1 MSSAELRLSLPVDAA
16 GEALTTVLTEQGF
29 AVRSNGAGLLEVERG
44 SLGTTL
50 VAGAFAGQDMHVR
63 FDVRLSEVEE
73 GTLAVFA
80 QSALGGFLKGGAL
93 GAAKG
98 GDVVTEAA
106 RLSGARLAQQG
117 LLTVAA
123 SAPSAAPVP
132 SAAMGFAANGYPGY
146 ASTAVAAPPVYTS
159 PAPSSDRTNPVSI
172 VAIVLGFLFPIGGIV
187 AGAVALA
194 QIKRTGEKGRGL
206 ALGGI
211 IAGAVLTVLGFI
223 AALAFVVF
231 VLFGAGSDASD
242 PFGLSR
248 DGEVTIAPDE
258 QAAVDPSVLSVGA
271 CLDSLPGGV
280 IAAGN
285 LVDCAAPHAFEIFA
299 GFELPDAGAFPGD
312 EAIQEAAFAG
322 CEAAYPAYVGAS
334 YNDSTL
340 NYYFVGPTE
349 QTWAS
354 GDREVSCLLFDPATE
369 LTTGSLAG
377 SGR

>member
-1 MSSAELRLSLPVDAA
+1 MSVAELRLSLPVDTAS
-16 GEALTTVLTEQGF
+16 EALTGVLVEQGF
-29 AVRSNGAGLLEVERG
+29 VVRPNGPGLLEVERG

-63 FDVRLSEVEE
+63 FDVRLSAVDE
-73 GTLAVFA
+73 GTLAVFEH
-80 QSALGGFLKGGAL
+80 SALGGFLKGGAL
-93 GAAKG
+93 GAAKA

-106 RLSGARLAQQG
+106 RLAGARLAQQG

-123 SAPSAAPVP
+123 SVPSAVPIP

-159 PAPSSDRTNPVSI
+159 LAPSSDRTNPVSI
-172 VAIVLGFLFPIGGIV
+172 VAIVLGFLFPVGGII

-223 AALAFVVF
+223 ATLAFVVF
-231 VLFGAGSDASD
+231 MVFGAGSGASD
-242 PFGLSR
+242 PFGFSQ

-258 QAAVDPSVLSVGA
+258 QAAVDPSVLTVGA

-285 LVDCAAPHAFEIFA
+285 VVDCAAPHAFEIFA
-299 GFELPDAGAFPGD
+299 GFEVADAAAFPGD
-312 EAIQEAAFAG
+312 AAIEEAAFAG
-322 CEAAYPAYVGAS
+322 CEAAFPSYVGAT

-349 QTWAS
+349 QTWAA
-354 GDREVSCLLFDPATE
+354 GDREISCLLFDPATE

>member
-1 MSSAELRLSLPVDAA
+1 MTSAELRLSLPVEAA
-16 GEALTTVLTEQGF
+16 RDALTTVLTDQGF
-29 AVRSNGAGLLEVERG
+29 DVRPTASGSLEVERG
-44 SLGTTL
+44 SHGAALG
-50 VAGAFAGQDMHVR
+50 AGAFAGQDVAVR
-63 FDVRLSEVEE
+63 FAVHVTAVDE
-73 GTLAVFA
+73 GSLAVFE
-80 QSALGGFLKGGAL
+80 QSTVGGVRRD
-93 GAAKG
+93 AAET
-98 GDVVTEAA
+98 GDVITETA

-123 SAPSAAPVP
+123 PVGVVAQPS

-146 ASTAVAAPPVYTS
+146 ASTAVAEPPIYAS
-159 PAPSSDRTNPVSI
+159 PQPAPGRTNTLSI
-172 VAIVLGFLFPIGGIV
+172 VAIVLGFLFPIGGVV
-187 AGAVALA
+187 AGTLSLA
-194 QIKRTGEKGRGL
+194 QIKRTGEKGRGF
-206 ALGGI
+206 ALTGI
-211 IAGAVLTVLGFI
+211 VAGAVLTVVGFV

-231 VLFGAGSDASD
+231 AVFGAGASGSD
-242 PFGLSR
+242 PFGLSQ

-258 QAAVDPSVLSVGA
+258 QAAVDPSVLTVGA

-285 LVDCAAPHAFEIFA
+285 VVDCAAPHAFEIFA
-299 GFELPDAGAFPGD
+299 GFDVPDAAAFPGD
-312 EAIQEAAFAG
+312 PAIEEAAFAG
-322 CEAAYPAYVGAS
+322 CEAAYPGYVGAS

-354 GDREVSCLLFDPATE
+354 GDREISCLLFDPATE